1 MEQTKSQT
9 KTKAEWLEYYEQR
22 TGCKDLD
29 LFPDEQVF
37 FHPEHGFITF
47 FAHDGI
53 LELHNMCGSGKE
65 WQKILIQIMKDN
77 GIKKLRAYTER
88 NPKAW
93 IRNYGGH
100 IKGWFME
107 VNIDEFKE

>member
-1 MEQTKSQT
+1 MEQKTLQA

-22 TGCKDLD
+22 TGCKDLR
-29 LFPDEQVF
+29 LFPDERVF

-47 FAHDGI
+47 FVHDGI
-53 LELHNMCGSGKE
+53 LELHNMCGNGKE

-77 GIKKLRAYTER
+77 GLTKLRAYTER

-93 IRNYGGH
+93 IRKYGGH

-107 VNIDEFKE
+107 VNLDEFKF